1 MCLTKLKVASAMLT
15 AVLLVVGAAAGV
27 PLAAQSSGAPAA
39 PDQPPAAGPAQTGPR
54 PPLPVPQAAGRRAPG
69 PATGDPKEKDMTIT
83 GRVITPA
90 GVAAVKARVAVL
102 LWSERMPQLGQSMPT
117 PEVLAEGR
125 VDGKGQFRLRVRRPA
140 PLNYYRLRHYQ
151 IAVVAGADGFGL
163 SFRCV
168 TLDDP
173 GPDVEVRLQTEQ
185 VRRGRLV
192 DLAGQP
198 AAGVRVEVVGVG
210 TPAPEY
216 HYFPQVDD
224 DEAIQLLAGAIDGRM
239 VLWDQEIRLWEA
251 PAPVAAWP
259 GPVTTDAQGRFTL
272 RGIGPNQPVSLHLR
286 AASGVAC
293 QRMSLPA
300 RKEDRPPEVTF
311 AAAAARII
319 EGTVT
324 DAQTG
329 APVPGARVEAHVAA
343 GHSPPWDIP
352 ADWRGRQGLVGP
364 GFTPHARPHTHT
376 PVVSVRTDAR
386 GRFRLNPFQGNYYT
400 VLVTPADGEPYLTVT
415 KYFYWPR
422 GVARKA
428 LDFRLPRGVPLRGQV
443 REAASGLPV
452 ARARVDIWSS
462 KWPLAN
468 DLREELRDGVL
479 YPRALKTDA
488 AGEFRAVVPPGP
500 YHLLVNAPG
509 ADHLFKKLA
518 VSDLGFRQPDD
529 LPLNMTAGR
538 RAGKK
543 HFYYPDEWRTLEV
556 KAGDRSE
563 PLRLTVR
570 RAPRVKGRL
579 VGPDGKPA
587 AARMWV
593 GQEPF
598 TEMAA
603 GYFARVHEVKDGRFE
618 LPHRNPDAP
627 LCVLFLDATRGLGA
641 GVALD
646 RKQAGA
652 DPVTVR
658 LSACGSG
665 TARFVD
671 ARGKPLANYRPLVW
685 LSLTAEPYSSARELE
700 GMKWSPHLGY
710 DTVWAGHADP
720 RNYGAGPTTD
730 AQGRITLPNL
740 IPGATYRVARFDGSD
755 RTFQVQAGKTL
766 DLGDVT
772 IPDPARTIKLPIT
785 K

>member
-1 MCLTKLKVASAMLT
+1 MCLTKIKIASALLT
-15 AVLLVVGAAAGV
+15 AVLLVVGAAADV
-27 PLAAQSSGAPAA
+27 PLAAPASG
-39 PDQPPAAGPAQTGPR
+39 GPR
-54 PPLPVPQAAGRRAPG
+54 AESQEPKASGSRLAAAAGRRAPAK
-69 PATGDPKEKDMTIT
+69 ATGDEKEKDMTIT

-90 GVAAVKARVAVL
+90 GVAAVKSRVAVL

-125 VDGKGQFRLRVRRPA
+125 VDGKGQFRLQVRRPA
-140 PLNYYRLRHYQ
+140 PLNYYQLRHYQ

-163 SFRCV
+163 GFRCV
-168 TLDDP
+168 KLDDP
-173 GPDVEVRLQTEQ
+173 GPDVEVRLQPEQ

-198 AAGVRVEVVGVG
+198 AAGVRVEVVCVG
-210 TPAPEY
+210 TPAREY
-216 HYFPQVDD
+216 HYFPQIDD

-251 PAPVAAWP
+251 PVPVAAWP

-272 RGIGPNQPVSLHLR
+272 RGIGSNQPVGLHLR
-286 AASGVAC
+286 SASGVAC

-300 RKEDRPPEVTF
+300 RKEDQPPEVTF
-311 AAAAARII
+311 AMAAAQII

-329 APVPGARVEAHVAA
+329 APLPGARVEVHVA
-343 GHSPPWDIP
+343 GGGGPPWDIP

-364 GFTPHARPHTHT
+364 GFTPHARPNTHT
-376 PVVSVRTDAR
+376 PVVSVRTDAK
-386 GRFRLNPFQGNYYT
+386 GRFRINPFHSPHYFT
-400 VLVTPADGEPYLTVT
+400 VLVTPADREPYLTVK

-422 GVARKA
+422 AAAQKTLA
-428 LDFRLPRGVPLRGQV
+428 FRLPRGVPVRGQV
-443 REAASGLPV
+443 REAASGKPV
-452 ARARVDIWSS
+452 ARARVDVWST

-468 DLREELRDGVL
+468 DFRAELGDGML

-488 AGEFRAVVPPGP
+488 AGEFRVVVPPGP
-500 YHLLVNAPG
+500 YHLLVNAP
-509 ADHLFKKLA
+509 DPDYLFKKLP
-518 VSDLGFRQPDD
+518 VSDLGFEQPGD

-543 HFYYPDEWRTLEV
+543 HYYYPDEWRKLDL
-556 KAGDRSE
+556 KAGDRPE
-563 PLRLTVR
+563 PLRLTLR
-570 RAPRVKGRL
+570 RAPLVKGRL

-598 TEMAA
+598 AEAAA
-603 GYFARVHEVKDGRFE
+603 GYFARVYEVKDGGFE
-618 LPHRNPDAP
+618 LAVRNPEAP
-627 LCVLFLDATRGLGA
+627 LCVHFLDAAGGLGA
-641 GVALD
+641 AVALD

-652 DPVTVR
+652 EPVTVR
-658 LSACGSG
+658 LSACGSA

-671 ARGKPLANYRPLVW
+671 ARGKPLADYRPLLW
-685 LSLTAEPYSSARELE
+685 LSLPAEPYSSARELE
-700 GMKWSPHLGY
+700 EMKGGVHLST

-720 RNYGAGPTTD
+720 QHYGSGPKTD
-730 AQGRITLPNL
+730 AEGRITLPNL

-755 RTFQVQAGKTL
+755 RIIRAEAGKTL
-766 DLGDVT
+766 NLGDVT
-772 IPDPARTIKLPIT
+772 IPEPGKSMKLPIT